1 MADYQHPSGY
11 VINNADYGSIFI
23 GEDTPPPGE
32 KGTVRTRQIEL
43 HSASNAALK
52 LFSDG
57 GFQIQSQASGTTGP
71 NKNDSIVSKSDD
83 ALTISAANNIMISAG
98 PTGSIT
104 LAAREI
110 KFESTAHDETFVIR
124 ATKNLQLQADN
135 IKIDGGTVAIG
146 AKVKMLLR
154 SPGPIYINS
163 STGVS
168 IVEPKLSLCPKN
180 LLQVVQTLAT
190 NYFGY

>member
-32 KGTVRTRQIEL
+32 KGTKRTRQIEL
-43 HSASNAALK
+43 HSSSNAALK

-57 GFQIQSQASGTTGP
+57 GFELQSQISGTSGS
-71 NKNDSIVSKSDD
+71 KNLGDAIVSRAD
-83 ALTISAANNIMISAG
+83 APLAIKAAHDIMITSGKAIVF
-98 PTGSIT
+98 S
-104 LAAREI
+104 AREI
-110 KFESTAHDETFVIR
+110 RFESTAHDETFVIR

-163 STGVS
+163 SAGVS

-190 NYFGY
+190 NVFGY

>member
-23 GEDTPPPGE
+23 GED
-32 KGTVRTRQIEL
+32 KGTQRTRQIEL

-57 GFQIQSQASGTTGP
+57 GFQIQSQKSGTSGS
-71 NKNDSIVSKSDD
+71 NKEDSIVSRSDD
-83 ALTISAANNIMISAG
+83 GLFINADSNIHISAG
-98 PTGSIT
+98 PTGAIT

-110 KFESTAHDETFVIR
+110 RFESTAHDETFVIR

-163 STGVS
+163 SAGVS

-180 LLQVVQTLAT
+180 LLQVVQTLSS
-190 NYFGY
+190 NVFGY

>member
-23 GEDTPPPGE
+23 GEDE
-32 KGTVRTRQIEL
+32 GTQRKRQIEL
-43 HSASNAALK
+43 HSSSNAAIK

-57 GFQIQSQASGTTGP
+57 GFDIQSQASGTDGP
-71 NKNDSIVSKSDD
+71 NKNDAIVSRAQE
-83 ALTISAANNIMISAG
+83 ALTITGNNDIMISAG
-98 PTGSIT
+98 PTGTIT
-104 LAAREI
+104 LSAREI
-110 KFESTAHDETFVIR
+110 RFQADGHDETLVIR
-124 ATKNLQLQADN
+124 ATKNLLLQSDN

-163 STGVS
+163 SAGVS

-190 NYFGY
+190 NVFGY

>member
-1 MADYQHPSGY
+1 MQKIMADYQHPSGY

-23 GEDTPPPGE
+23 GED
-32 KGTVRTRQIEL
+32 KGTQRTRQIEL

-57 GFQIQSQASGTTGP
+57 GFQIQSQKSGTSGS
-71 NKNDSIVSKSDD
+71 NKEDSIVSRSDD
-83 ALTISAANNIMISAG
+83 GLFINADSNIHISAG
-98 PTGSIT
+98 PTGAIT

-110 KFESTAHDETFVIR
+110 RFESTAHDETFVIR

-163 STGVS
+163 SAGVS

-190 NYFGY
+190 NVFGY